1 MVSSFWRDLEVA
13 KTAEEEVLSVLSQ
26 LAPEI
31 EFIDVSD
38 NRDYFYKGDI
48 LAKLPDGNTVM
59 IEVKRDTC
67 IGKTGNVLCQDEK
80 KYWDKDFW
88 QKGTMH
94 SDYEIYCVVS
104 PQLRRI
110 YVIDFKILFAHY
122 KDVKYRVFE
131 NDEGK
136 EIIYL
141 VPLDYIQSKNGLLWT
156 IDY

>member
-1 MVSSFWRDLEVA
+1 
-13 KTAEEEVLSVLSQ
+13 
-26 LAPEI
+26 
-31 EFIDVSD
+31 
-38 NRDYFYKGDI
+38 
-48 LAKLPDGNTVM
+48 
-59 IEVKRDTC
+59 
-67 IGKTGNVLCQDEK
+67 
-80 KYWDKDFW
+80 
-88 QKGTMH
+88 MH